1 MRKLIVST
9 IMSLDGYVAGPGGNP
24 MVLPMDASFDEF
36 NLDEL
41 KAADV
46 VLLGGTSYGMFSGFW
61 PGVAGDASFS
71 ATNREFSRL
80 YNAVDK
86 VVISD
91 RATPPPAGHPWANNT
106 RIVKRAKA
114 REEVVK
120 LKEGDGKGIVTFA
133 SGTLWNDLL
142 AQGLVD
148 ELHLMI
154 GALFLRDGTPAVG
167 AGAPPLRRIDV
178 RTFDNSDNVLA
189 RYAVQNNA

>member
-1 MRKLIVST
+1 MRKLIVSN
-9 IMSLDGYVAGPGGNP
+9 IMSLDGYVAGPGGNA
-24 MVLPMDASFDEF
+24 MALPMDASFDEF
-36 NLDEL
+36 NLEEL

-46 VLLGGTSYGMFSGFW
+46 VLLGGVSYGMFSGFW
-61 PGVAGDASFS
+61 PGVADDPSSS

-91 RATPPPAGHPWANNT
+91 SATPPAAGHPWARNT

-120 LKEGDGKGIVTFA
+120 LKEGNGKGIVVYA
-133 SGTLWNDLL
+133 SPTLWNDLL

-154 GALFLRDGTPAVG
+154 GALFLGDGTPVVG
-167 AGAPPLRRIDV
+167 EGALPLRRIDV
-178 RTFDNSDNVLA
+178 RTFDNSDNVLV
-189 RYAVQNNA
+189 RYAVQNDA

>member
-1 MRKLIVST
+1 MRKLIVAN
-9 IMSLDGYVAGPGGNP
+9 IMSLDGYIAGPGGNP

-46 VLLGGTSYGMFSGFW
+46 VLLGGVSYGMFSGFW
-61 PGVAGDASFS
+61 PGVADDPSAS

-80 YNAVDK
+80 YNATDK

-91 RATPPPAGHPWANNT
+91 SATAPEAGHPWATNT
-106 RIVKRAKA
+106 RIVKRADA

-120 LKEGDGKGIVTFA
+120 LKEGNGKGIVSYA
-133 SGTLWNDLL
+133 SRTLWNDLL

-154 GALFLRDGTPAVG
+154 GAVFLGGGTPAVG
-167 AGAPPLRRIDV
+167 ESAPPLRRIDM
-178 RTFDNSDNVLA
+178 RTFDNSDNVLV
-189 RYAVQNNA
+189 RYAVRNDA